1 MDSKSAV
8 RVRVGDEVVAQCF
21 SQKDL
26 CPLCLCG
33 LVTKPLFS
41 HRVPGT
47 STEFVLCWVP
57 FPVEGKREAV
67 AGGEHHTRSVKCIN
81 LPLRALIMIQVNCC
95 AKGFEL
101 MQKPG
106 KIWLLSGSGMMMG
119 AQMDLESAQG
129 FQ

>member
-1 MDSKSAV
+1 MKWLHSVSHRRICAPF
-8 RVRVGDEVVAQCF
+8 AF
-21 SQKDL
+21 
-26 CPLCLCG
+26 G

-95 AKGFEL
+95 AKG
-101 MQKPG
+101 K
-106 KIWLLSGSGMMMG
+106 S
-119 AQMDLESAQG
+119 QG
-129 FQ
+129 RFGCCLALG

>member
-1 MDSKSAV
+1 MP
-8 RVRVGDEVVAQCF
+8 
-21 SQKDL
+21 
-26 CPLCLCG
+26 PLPLCG

-47 STEFVLCWVP
+47 STEFVLCLVP

-67 AGGEHHTRSVKCIN
+67 AGGEHHTCTVKCIN
-81 LPLRALIMIQVNCC
+81 LPLRALITTQVNCC
-95 AKGFEL
+95 AKGYEL

-119 AQMDLESAQG
+119 AQMGLSQLKA